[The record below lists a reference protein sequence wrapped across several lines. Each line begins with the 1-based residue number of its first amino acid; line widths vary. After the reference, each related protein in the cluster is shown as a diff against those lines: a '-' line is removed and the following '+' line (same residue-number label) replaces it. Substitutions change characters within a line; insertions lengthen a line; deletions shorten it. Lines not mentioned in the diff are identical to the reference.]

1 MKKIIALL
9 AVVALMFTVAPLAFA
24 DASVNYVVTL
34 GDAVSVGGVNVYPL
48 NISIDTV
55 NATAGH
61 LTLKWDTTKVKPYY
75 NFNGMMAGE
84 ITSAQWASF
93 GAMHYAVS
101 NTGKVE
107 VAHTAQLDN
116 GYYEIDWSATAY
128 TAGNTFLTLNFGLVG
143 STTVEDFDVDTF
155 TLPSESELNTLGT
168 TSIKSKGAFGITQ
181 SGTEYGATAGTC
193 GIIFNTY
200 KSDEPEDWKG
210 TVVDGKP
217 SDATIEDSDFK
228 FPTKTDDRDS
238 DSKDTTAITRKAVMF
253 AKAVD
258 KLDAETYGIKIGD
271 FFYPGIAEVP
281 AGSYWSIVLVTTD
294 DEALKGSYEYIPM
307 IKTNAVGAELEGTE
321 KADAKTL
328 VVE

>member
-1 MKKIIALL
+1 MILSC
-9 AVVALMFTVAPLAFA
+9 FTLTAFA
-24 DASVNYVVTL
+24 DNETLTWTASKPDAEGYFTWTATANFDTWSIADAFKYDTSKVQLVKTDAAEI
-34 GDAVSVGGVNVYPL
+34 DAVL
-48 NISIDTV
+48 NSSYDSKLVEDNGSGDVHITTSNSSSKNIVAGTELVVIKFKLIDTV
-55 NATAGH
+55 TDASKIFEATLVDDYLGDTYGG
-61 LTLKWDTTKVKPYY
+61 TLEGADS
-75 NFNGMMAGE
+75 NF
-84 ITSAQWASF
+84 
-93 GAMHYAVS
+93 Y
-101 NTGKVE
+101 
-107 VAHTAQLDN
+107 
-116 GYYEIDWSATAY
+116 
-128 TAGNTFLTLNFGLVG
+128 
-143 STTVEDFDVDTF
+143 DVD
-155 TLPSESELNTLGT
+155 
-168 TSIKSKGAFGITQ
+168 
-181 SGTEYGATAGTC
+181 SGTLTVVRDASALVTS
-193 GIIFNTY
+193 
-200 KSDEPEDWKG
+200 KPDPEDWKG
-210 TVVDGKP
+210 TVVDRKP

>member
-1 MKKIIALL
+1 MKKFLSLMIIS
-9 AVVALMFTVAPLAFA
+9 LMILSCFTLTAFA
-24 DASVNYVVTL
+24 AVDVTVTYTATAADSDGYFTLTAKCDNEITTFMSAISFDASKVVPVNGTTVIKEDGDDIVGVT
-34 GDAVSVGGVNVYPL
+34 GNSAFAAPYTNY
-48 NISIDTV
+48 
-55 NATAGH
+55 NATANSLYIDMYSAGTASIASNNDIITVQFKKIATISDSDVIFKVSGENADWH
-61 LTLKWDTTKVKPYY
+61 YTDSSNGLALTVKGQGESTMA
-75 NFNGMMAGE
+75 NG
-84 ITSAQWASF
+84 
-93 GAMHYAVS
+93 
-101 NTGKVE
+101 N
-107 VAHTAQLDN
+107 
-116 GYYEIDWSATAY
+116 ATV
-128 TAGNTFLTLNFGLVG
+128 N
-143 STTVEDFDVDTF
+143 FDVTNLVDKK
-155 TLPSESELNTLGT
+155 P
-168 TSIKSKGAFGITQ
+168 
-181 SGTEYGATAGTC
+181 
-193 GIIFNTY
+193 
-200 KSDEPEDWKG
+200 DPEDWKG

>member
-34 GDAVSVGGVNVYPL
+34 GDAVSVSGVNVYPL

-84 ITSAQWASF
+84 VTSAQWASF

-101 NTGKVE
+101 NSGKVE

-116 GYYEIDWSATAY
+116 GYYEIDWYATAY

-143 STTVEDFDVDTF
+143 STTVEDFNADTF

-200 KSDEPEDWKG
+200 KSDEPVDWTA
-210 TVVDGKP
+210 TVTTEP
-217 SDATIEDSDFK
+217 AADANYNADTIK
-228 FPTKTDDRDS
+228 YRTDAKD
-238 DSKDTTAITRKAVMF
+238 DSKIGTTAPAKKVVVF
-253 AKAVD
+253 AKNTTGDTLVR
-258 KLDAETYGIKIGD
+258 ETYGVTFGSN
-271 FFYPGIAEVP
+271 FYPGVADVAP
-281 AGSYWSIVLVTTD
+281 NMYWSIILVDTDGRFLTQDSYSYTAKVGTKEATT
-294 DEALKGSYEYIPM
+294 GIVNVQ
-307 IKTNAVGAELEGTE
+307 TAE
-321 KADAKTL
+321 
-328 VVE
+328 

>member
-1 MKKIIALL
+1 MKKFVSLL
-9 AVVALMFTVAPLAFA
+9 TVCILLLLSVTCVSAAT
-24 DASVNYVVTL
+24 VNYTYTLSDAITDADDVVGYAVTVTANGTAPGGGIITL
-34 GDAVSVGGVNVYPL
+34 EWDSTKVTPATYSVFKKQWYFAEVTDWSTEFSDFASSSFSVFEPDN
-48 NISIDTV
+48 
-55 NATAGH
+55 NATYLDEANNRLGVAWYTKDATTDGQEVMKFYF
-61 LTLKWDTTKVKPYY
+61 LLKEGVTTADFDKDTFKAVTDFTGWA
-75 NFNGMMAGE
+75 N
-84 ITSAQWASF
+84 ITSS
-93 GAMHYAVS
+93 GKLDGKDSVS
-101 NTGKVE
+101 RNTS
-107 VAHTAQLDN
+107 N
-116 GYYEIDWSATAY
+116 G
-128 TAGNTFLTLNFGLVG
+128 TL
-143 STTVEDFDVDTF
+143 
-155 TLPSESELNTLGT
+155 EL
-168 TSIKSKGAFGITQ
+168 
-181 SGTEYGATAGTC
+181 
-193 GIIFNTY
+193 IFNTY
-200 KSDEPEDWKG
+200 KSDEPVDWKT
-210 TVVDGKP
+210 TVTTDKP